1 MGFPNMSSESD
12 NIEIIAG
19 HIAADGSITA
29 GKGFSCALSDTSL
42 YTLTLD
48 REYNG
53 LVAAVAT
60 PLSASGDEIICLD
73 AVSAFPASAAGATV
87 AFQSYDGTDG
97 TTKSATIFTF
107 ILVLTRGDA

>member
-12 NIEIIAG
+12 NIEVIAG
-19 HIAADGSITA
+19 TIAADGSVTA
-29 GKGFSCALSDTSL
+29 GSGFSVALSGTSL

-53 LVAAVAT
+53 LLSAQIT
-60 PLSASGDEIICLD
+60 PLHTSGDVIGVVD

-87 AFQSYDGTDG
+87 AFQTYDGDG
-97 TTKSATIFTF
+97 TTAQAVPFYF
-107 ILVLTRGDA
+107 LLVLTRGDA